1 MQQREVPT
9 YTATEFQPKKAK
21 YALIIPV
28 INEGERIKNQL
39 LRSRP
44 WFSAVDAILVDG
56 GSTDGSM
63 EQRYLAGTG
72 IRTLLLKTGP
82 GKLSAQIRVGLA
94 YALDQGYEGTILID
108 GNNKDNPE
116 AIPLFI
122 GALDDGYDHVQGSRF
137 IEGGKMIN
145 NPPLRILGLKV
156 LHAPLISIAAGY
168 RYTDTT
174 NGYRAYSKKLL
185 DHPEILPFRELFS
198 KYELH
203 YYLAIQ
209 AGRQKLRIKEVPV
222 ERVYPPGK
230 VPTKISGFRGNL
242 LILQT
247 LWRAATGFY
256 NPSSTSLTGDH
267 PRKTTSKN

>member
-1 MQQREVPT
+1 MPTREVPAFT
-9 YTATEFQPKKAK
+9 TTEFFSKRNK

-28 INEGERIKNQL
+28 INEGDRIKNQL
-39 LRSRP
+39 HRSKS
-44 WFSAVDAILVDG
+44 WLASVDAIIVDG
-56 GSTDGSM
+56 GSTDGSLDQ
-63 EQRYLAGTG
+63 EYLSGTG
-72 IRTLLLKTGP
+72 IRTLLVKTGP

-94 YALDQGYEGTILID
+94 YALDQGYEGCILID

-122 GALDDGYDHVQGSRF
+122 EALDQGFDHIQGSRF
-137 IEGGKMIN
+137 IKGGRMIN
-145 NPPLRILGLKV
+145 NPPLRILGLKI
-156 LHAPLISIAAGY
+156 LHAPLISIAARF

-174 NGYRAYSKKLL
+174 NGYRAYSRKLL
-185 DHPEILPFRELFS
+185 LHPEILPFRDIFS

-203 YYLAIQ
+203 YYLAVQ
-209 AGRQKLRIKEVPV
+209 AGKKKLKIKEVPV

-230 VPTKISGFRGNL
+230 VPTKISGFKGNL

-256 NPSSTSLTGDH
+256 DPS
-267 PRKTTSKN
+267 PQ